1 MSRRVVSYPYLILAF
16 FLFCWINL
24 PQSVSDRVRSIT
36 VASFTPFWRWSESCF
51 RTGKGE
57 SLEIARLQLENQ
69 NLRSQIEAV
78 YEWLLSDAKVAD
90 QVELLKQVVDQQ
102 AKAKETYWRSFFQRR
117 AQDLRFSL
125 EGQMISFPAQVI
137 YRDPS
142 SWSSSLWIKGGEQ
155 DNEVLGKV
163 IIGKNSPV
171 LSGGALVGVIDYV
184 GKSQSRVRLITDS
197 GLAPAVRAV
206 RGASQNRELAQQ
218 LQGFLQ
224 RVEKRD
230 DLFSSQN
237 DKERLVASLRAVQE
251 KIGTHWEDG
260 YLAKGELHGSSAPF
274 WRSRMPM
281 LQGVGFNFDYP
292 DDEGSLVK
300 AGAVPILKEGD
311 LLVTS
316 GLDGVFPAGLLV
328 GVVAWMGSVKE
339 GAYAYEIKARP
350 CASNLNDL
358 QTLFVLPPV
367 SCD

>member
-24 PQSVSDRVRSIT
+24 PQTASDRARSFT
-36 VASFTPFWRWSESCF
+36 VASFSPFWRWSEKTDRNKS
-51 RTGKGE
+51 E
-57 SLEIARLQLENQ
+57 SAEIARLRLENQ
-69 NLRSQIEAV
+69 NLRSQVEAV
-78 YEWLLSDAKVAD
+78 YEWLLSDAKVND
-90 QVELLKQVVDQQ
+90 QVELLKHVTEQKT
-102 AKAKETYWRSFFQRR
+102 KAKEAYWRSFFQRR
-117 AQDLRFSL
+117 TQDLRFSL
-125 EGQMISFPAQVI
+125 EAQLTSFPAQVI

-142 SWSSSLWIKGGEQ
+142 SWSSSLWIKGGEE
-155 DNEVLGKV
+155 DNEAIGKV
-163 IIGKNSPV
+163 VIGKNSPV

-218 LQGFLQ
+218 LQAFLQ
-224 RVEKRD
+224 RVEKRE

-237 DKERLVASLRAVQE
+237 DKERLIVALKEIQE
-251 KIGTHWEDG
+251 KIGVHWEDG
-260 YLAKGELHGSSAPF
+260 YLAKGEVHGSSAPF

-281 LQGVGFNFDYP
+281 LQGVGFNFDYA
-292 DDEGSLVK
+292 DEEGSHTKV
-300 AGAVPILKEGD
+300 GSVPILKEGD

-328 GVVAWMGSVKE
+328 GIVAWMSPVKE
-339 GAYAYEIKARP
+339 GAYAYELKARP
-350 CASNLNDL
+350 CANNLNDL

-367 SCD
+367 NGE